1 MKPTKYKRGK
11 YNKLHPKEKK
21 ITFLSDKLMIVNLN
35 QLSVM
40 KHISISQ
47 VIRESI
53 HEYYIRSLA
62 GQG

>member
-53 HEYYIRSLA
+53 HEYYIRSIA
-62 GQG
+62 GQ

>member
-21 ITFLSDKLMIVNLN
+21 ITFLSDETMIVNLN

-40 KHISISQ
+40 KHISMSQ

-53 HEYYIRSLA
+53 HEYYIRSLV
-62 GQG
+62 GQ

>member
-11 YNKLHPKEKK
+11 YNKQYPKEIK

-40 KHISISQ
+40 KHISMSQ
-47 VIRESI
+47 AIREAI
-53 HEYYIRSLA
+53 HEYYIRSFA
-62 GQG
+62 GQ

>member
-35 QLSVM
+35 QLSVI

-47 VIRESI
+47 AIREAI
-53 HEYYIRSLA
+53 HEYYIRSIA
-62 GQG
+62 GQ

>member
-21 ITFLSDKLMIVNLN
+21 ITFLSDKTMIVNLN

-53 HEYYIRSLA
+53 HEYYIRSLTS
-62 GQG
+62 Q